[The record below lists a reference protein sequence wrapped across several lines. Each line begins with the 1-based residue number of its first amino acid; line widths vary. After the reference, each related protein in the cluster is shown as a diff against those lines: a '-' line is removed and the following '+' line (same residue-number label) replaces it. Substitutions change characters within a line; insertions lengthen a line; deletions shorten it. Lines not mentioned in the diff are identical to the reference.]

1 MEDYMIWEVELYLV
15 LQICEPQSPRS
26 FMNEHVSQVRHLQQ
40 VYVLETGK
48 LSEYDGELE
57 QLVKTNGQVAFTQ
70 VVGTDGFLKFL
81 EKERDEYNN
90 YRYRICSTLHYFK
103 FGFTLLTKLGDSQ
116 LTTTCVKRVRRN
128 LAQNH

>member
-1 MEDYMIWEVELYLV
+1 
-15 LQICEPQSPRS
+15 
-26 FMNEHVSQVRHLQQ
+26 MNEHVSQVRHLQQ

-103 FGFTLLTKLGDSQ
+103 FGFTLLTKLGDPQ